1 MEMDKNFRSVA
12 CHVVLALA
20 TCSALGDGAVAQS
33 DAAPSDDWSN
43 PWGSPPTE
51 SEMEALPGEFS
62 LGLGYAHL
70 SIGDSGSVLDS
81 LDALRWDASLSYAP
95 FAQLPQLRV
104 GAGFGVAMVF
114 DDSEF
119 AIISSG
125 GAVVVGSADIPLFTL
140 EPEFR
145 VSWQQFFGPDE
156 SFYIEPGIGIGGVFA
171 NLNVDSEDTAS
182 GESFDEWESSVS
194 ARVFLNVGF
203 NAEGGYAGVQAS
215 YMWAESID
223 FAENAGGEVEE
234 FYIGI
239 FGALR
244 F

>member
-1 MEMDKNFRSVA
+1 MEMAKTFRGFP
-12 CHVVLALA
+12 CHLVLAVA
-20 TCSALGDGAVAQS
+20 TCLALGDRASGQP
-33 DAAPSDDWSN
+33 DAAQSDDWSN

-51 SEMEALPGEFS
+51 SAMSALPGEFS
-62 LGLGYAHL
+62 LGVGYAHL
-70 SIGDSGSVLDS
+70 SIGDSDSVLDS

-95 FAQLPQLRV
+95 FAHLPQLRV
-104 GAGFGVAMVF
+104 GAGFGVGMVF

-125 GAVVVGSADIPLFTL
+125 GAVIVGSADIPLFTL

-156 SFYIEPGIGIGGVFA
+156 SFYIEPGIGVGGVFA
-171 NLNVDSEDTAS
+171 NLNIDSEDTAS

-215 YMWAESID
+215 YMRAKSID

>member
-1 MEMDKNFRSVA
+1 MKMAKKFRGRA
-12 CHVVLALA
+12 CHTVLALA
-20 TCSALGDGAVAQS
+20 TCLALGDRANGQP
-33 DAAPSDDWSN
+33 DAPSDEW
-43 PWGSPPTE
+43 PGMWESPDTGWAMATP
-51 SEMEALPGEFS
+51 PGEFS
-62 LGLGYAHL
+62 LGLGYANL
-70 SIGDSGSVLDS
+70 SIGGSDSVLES

-95 FAQLPQLRV
+95 FADLPQLRV

-119 AIISSG
+119 AFISSG
-125 GAVVVGSADIPLFTL
+125 GAIFIGSADIPLFTL

-156 SFYIEPGIGIGGVFA
+156 NFYVEPGIGVGGVFA
-171 NLNVDSEDTAS
+171 NINIDSEDTAS

-203 NAEGGYAGVQAS
+203 LAEGGFAGVQAS
-215 YMWAESID
+215 YMWAESLD
-223 FAENAGGEVEE
+223 FAENAQGEVQE

>member
-1 MEMDKNFRSVA
+1 MAKKFRSFA

-20 TCSALGDGAVAQS
+20 TCFALGNRASGQS
-33 DAAPSDDWSN
+33 DAAPSDEWSGM
-43 PWGSPPTE
+43 WGSPDIGSAMATP
-51 SEMEALPGEFS
+51 PGEFA
-62 LGLGYAHL
+62 LGLGYANL
-70 SIGDSGSVLDS
+70 SIGGSDSVLES

-95 FAQLPQLRV
+95 FADLPQLRV

-119 AIISSG
+119 AFISSG
-125 GAVVVGSADIPLFTL
+125 GAVFVGSADIPLFTL

-156 SFYIEPGIGIGGVFA
+156 SFYIEPGIGVGGVFA

-203 NAEGGYAGVQAS
+203 LTEGGFAGVQAS
-215 YMWAESID
+215 YMWAESLD
-223 FAENAGGEVEE
+223 FAENASGEVQE